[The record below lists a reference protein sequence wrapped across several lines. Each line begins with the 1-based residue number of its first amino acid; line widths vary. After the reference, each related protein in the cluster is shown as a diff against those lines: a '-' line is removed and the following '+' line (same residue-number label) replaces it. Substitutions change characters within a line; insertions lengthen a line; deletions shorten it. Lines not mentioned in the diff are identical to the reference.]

1 MNCPAGFEDVR
12 QLQHGLSTF
21 TVKWHPT
28 LGLRARDTEVPPLL
42 QYTSWVVLKLR
53 GKQCGGLCVP
63 DEAAAVALK
72 AARTVWQAKEK
83 AAVGALLGRREA
95 TAASTAAS
103 TEQQHGTGQ
112 STPAQASTAPP
123 DPQPPPHVPD
133 LQAFQRVRAR
143 PTSGRVGVRSGPL
156 SEEDQEPRPLDK
168 GKEFLQCLAAKQVCL
183 RLARMVF
190 DVADAEAQ
198 GCHLELS
205 FAISGVASWDPL
217 KFTSTHVDILTVT
230 ARQQPPWK
238 AEDLLQCPCP
248 SAAQGPSHSSSCPYW
263 PLLQL
268 ATTTVLEELHEA
280 QQPPG
285 GQSASVF
292 VADVPRD
299 HVSWTTMLKED
310 VNVYVKDIGP
320 TQSVAHSVCF
330 MRGGGLHLHAGVV
343 DVSGRLPAIE
353 TVRCTANA
361 AKSFCSCSE
370 KVMKYKKHKGK
381 RRKQGQEDSNP
392 RRMCSHRV
400 AVEAAV
406 RARHASSGA
415 APASG
420 QHPQVVEPRAGAVYR
435 CGDQWCV
442 VEQVT
447 TEASDEANFEHR
459 ALKMACLTQAVLTCE
474 LPRHAACGW
483 GRKGRRP

>member
-53 GKQCGGLCVP
+53 GKQCGGLCVA

-72 AARTVWQAKEK
+72 AARTVWQAKEQ

-156 SEEDQEPRPLDK
+156 REEDQEPRPLDK

-190 DVADAEAQ
+190 DVSNE
-198 GCHLELS
+198 GP
-205 FAISGVASWDPL
+205 GVP
-217 KFTSTHVDILTVT
+217 
-230 ARQQPPWK
+230 
-238 AEDLLQCPCP
+238 
-248 SAAQGPSHSSSCPYW
+248 
-263 PLLQL
+263 
-268 ATTTVLEELHEA
+268 
-280 QQPPG
+280 
-285 GQSASVF
+285 
-292 VADVPRD
+292 
-299 HVSWTTMLKED
+299 
-310 VNVYVKDIGP
+310 
-320 TQSVAHSVCF
+320 
-330 MRGGGLHLHAGVV
+330 
-343 DVSGRLPAIE
+343 
-353 TVRCTANA
+353 
-361 AKSFCSCSE
+361 
-370 KVMKYKKHKGK
+370 
-381 RRKQGQEDSNP
+381 
-392 RRMCSHRV
+392 
-400 AVEAAV
+400 
-406 RARHASSGA
+406 SGA
-415 APASG
+415 VLCHVRRCLVGPAEVH
-420 QHPQVVEPRAGAVYR
+420 QHTR
-435 CGDQWCV
+435 
-442 VEQVT
+442 
-447 TEASDEANFEHR
+447 
-459 ALKMACLTQAVLTCE
+459 
-474 LPRHAACGW
+474 
-483 GRKGRRP
+483 